1 MKTRQITLKI
11 AALILGLVLW
21 VYANL
26 VVPPMLRRNVNVT
39 VTYRNLPTLLKV
51 SPTNPVVEVSLS
63 GTRRDFILAGN
74 EPASAFID
82 LVDLQPGGAVFQ
94 TRVITQ
100 PGLNVV
106 SIRPTQIEISAER
119 LIRKEIEIT
128 PEVQGRPA
136 DGFIHEPVMIRP
148 SKVAIEGPREIVES
162 ITACFVTVNLFDITN
177 SISEKKTVQLLAGKE
192 AATENIRVI
201 PDKVDVS
208 VTIKKGYPS
217 KTVPIASP
225 TLINQLQ
232 EGSRL
237 ADHSFHPAETKISG
251 PFSLIQNI
259 TIIGPLPVDLATLS
273 NVSSLTVP
281 LVAPAE
287 RIDFVG
293 PSSIT
298 VSLSIK
304 PVEIT
309 RSFRDL
315 QLTIQ
320 KSTNQHCILS
330 ISSYTLVLQG
340 FVEDIN
346 RVFPANLAIV
356 LDTREMAPGNY
367 TVILPT
373 PTGLPEGITVI
384 GTQPET
390 AEIAISEI
398 SQSENRPSNNIS
410 DNE

>member
-39 VTYRNLPTLLKV
+39 VTYRNLPMLLKV

-82 LVDLQPGGAVFQ
+82 LVNLQPGGAVFQ

-100 PGLNVV
+100 PGLSVV
-106 SIRPTQIEISAER
+106 SIKPTQIEISAER

-136 DGFIHEPVMIRP
+136 DGFTHEPVMIRP
-148 SKVAIEGPREIVES
+148 SKVTIEGPREIVES
-162 ITACFVTVNLFDITN
+162 ITGCFVTVNLFDITN

-225 TLINQLQ
+225 TLINQLP

-237 ADHSFHPAETKISG
+237 AGHSFHPVETKISG
-251 PFSLIQNI
+251 PFNLIQNI
-259 TIIGPLPVDLATLS
+259 TIIRPLPVDLATLS

-287 RIDFVG
+287 RIDFAG

-320 KSTNQHCILS
+320 KSPNQHCILS

-367 TVILPT
+367 TVVLPT
-373 PTGLPEGITVI
+373 PTGLPEEITVI
-384 GTQPET
+384 GIQPET

-410 DNE
+410 DNK